1 MPQFQYISL
10 LILLVII
17 PGMFFMYWY
26 ARKKKKNS
34 IRKIGDPELISQLMG
49 QYNSQS
55 FLQKYLLVTIAMLLL
70 ILSLANLRLP
80 SSSEKINRNGIDV
93 MIALDVSKSMLAEDI
108 KPTRLERSKQML
120 SKLIDRLGNNRI
132 GIVIFAGKAYLQM
145 PLTGDLAAA
154 KMYLSSATTESVPT
168 QGTVI
173 ADALKMCFASFNAK
187 EKKYKAVVLI
197 SDGEDHDENAVD
209 VAQQMAQEGV
219 IVYTVGIGSPGG
231 APITDLATGQMKTDG
246 EGNTVISKL
255 NEDELRSVA
264 KKGNGSYQL
273 YTNTEEVVA
282 TLTAQ
287 LATMDQRTVT
297 EDSLVNYKS
306 FYQIFLVL
314 AMLFLLIEL
323 LMSEIKKSKTIKA
336 KVAVT
341 FLLSIS
347 VLTVFGQGE
356 KAIIKVGN
364 DAYKKADY
372 PAAAN
377 AYSKVAEKNPTNA
390 TAQYNLGNALYK
402 SEKIEDAIVAY
413 DKAIIQLIKPVE
425 KSNAYFNKGVVLQN
439 NKKLPECI
447 EAYKNALKL
456 DPVNE
461 DARQNLQKA
470 LKQQKK
476 QQEQE
481 KKEKEKNK
489 KDNDSEKQ
497 KNKDKQQ
504 PKPQQS
510 RITKKEAEEKLK
522 ALMQKEKNLQDKL
535 RKVNV
540 SAPNKPEKDW

>member
-1 MPQFQYISL
+1 MPQFQYIPL

-17 PGMFFMYWY
+17 PVMSFMFWY

-34 IRKIGDPELISQLMG
+34 IRKIGEPELIAQLLG
-49 QYNSQS
+49 QYNSRS
-55 FLQKYLLVTIAMLLL
+55 FIKKFLLVTIAMLLL
-70 ILSLANLRLP
+70 ILALANLRLP
-80 SSSEKINRNGIDV
+80 SGSEKINRNGIDV

-108 KPTRLERSKQML
+108 KPTRLDRSKQML

-219 IVYTVGIGSPGG
+219 VVYTVGIGSPGG

-246 EGNTVISKL
+246 DGNTVISKL

-413 DKAIIQLIKPVE
+413 DKAIIQLAKPVE

-439 NKKLPECI
+439 NKKLSECI

-470 LKQQKK
+470 LQQQKK

-481 KKEKEKNK
+481 KKEDEKNK
-489 KDNDSEKQ
+489 KNNDSEKQ
-497 KNKDKQQ
+497 KNKDQQQ